1 MCDCNFF
8 CKILCTIVLVV
19 AFLFNTLGNWIGVGD
34 IIPTESCP
42 FDWCYEETT
51 EEETTED
58 TSQEGTTAASTTEV
72 TEPSTDEDETT
83 TTTKDAVTMS
93 ARLCQFCYSAMI
105 RKEVH
110 LNRLF
115 NIEIPK

>member
-1 MCDCNFF
+1 MMKRLQMIWWLLTKKDVCV
-8 CKILCTIVLVV
+8 ITR
-19 AFLFNTLGNWIGVGD
+19 GD
-34 IIPTESCP
+34 YG
-42 FDWCYEETT
+42 DYMY
-51 EEETTED
+51 
-58 TSQEGTTAASTTEV
+58 
-72 TEPSTDEDETT
+72 ETT

-115 NIEIPK
+115 NVEIPKEEE